1 MKRKLAVSAL
11 AAGLFLTGMG
21 TAFATA
27 DREAPSVADARA
39 AWKGIPTLNS
49 GGVQFKDGKY
59 KFEPS
64 HTNRGAF
71 HWKGSLKD
79 NDNGDGH
86 NVYMQVRVEG
96 YDWSRFNGKQKKT
109 VWLDKLSYDGAAL
122 HTDDAWIRACRDRG
136 SLRPDNCSVTKSYHR

>member
-1 MKRKLAVSAL
+1 MNRKLAVSAL

-27 DREAPSVADARA
+27 DREAPSAAEARA
-39 AWKGIPTLNS
+39 AWKGIPKLNS

-59 KFEPS
+59 KFEPA

-79 NDNGDGH
+79 ADHGDGH

-96 YDWSRFNGKQKKT
+96 YDWSRFNGKQRKT

>member
-1 MKRKLAVSAL
+1 MNRKLAVGVL
-11 AAGLFLTGMG
+11 ATGLFLTGMG

-27 DREAPSVADARA
+27 SSGTTGAAEARA

-49 GGVQFKDGKY
+49 GGVQFKDAKY

-64 HTNRGAF
+64 HVNKGAF
-71 HWKGSLKD
+71 HWKGNLRD
-79 NDNGDGH
+79 ADHGDGH

-96 YDWSRFNGKQKKT
+96 YGWSRFNGKQKKT

-122 HTDDAWIRACRDRG
+122 HTDDASIRACRDRG
-136 SLRPDNCSVTKSYHR
+136 SLHPDNCSVTKSYHR